1 MLEVRLVPVKEPP
14 MVHTPHLDTQ
24 YENELRAVRAQVARM
39 ADQAERMVRDS
50 VLALLSSD
58 DGLAR
63 EVIAAD
69 QVLDQMELDCD
80 QLCVRLL
87 ARRAPVGADLRLV
100 TATLKLVTDIE
111 RIGDL
116 AVNIV
121 KRGTQAGG
129 APLPA
134 EIAELARAVVEEL
147 ALSMDCLR
155 SLDSGKARR
164 LYDQDHITDQRNR
177 AAFDRLLR
185 LAGENPGVFDQI
197 LAMTN
202 ICRHLE
208 RIGDHAVNVAE
219 AVVYMVE
226 GATLRH
232 KGA

>member
-1 MLEVRLVPVKEPP
+1 

-24 YENELRAVRAQVARM
+24 YENELRAVRAQVGRM
-39 ADQAERMVRDS
+39 ADHAERMVRDA
-50 VLALLSSD
+50 VLALLSAD
-58 DGLAR
+58 DGLAS
-63 EVIAAD
+63 EVKAAD
-69 QVLDQMELDCD
+69 KVLDRMELDSD

-121 KRGTQAGG
+121 KRGTQTGG
-129 APLPA
+129 QKLPA
-134 EIAELARAVVEEL
+134 EVAELARSAVEEL
-147 ALSMDCLR
+147 ALAMDCLR
-155 SLDSGKARR
+155 TEDALKARR
-164 LYDQDHITDQRNR
+164 LYQQDDITDQRNR

-185 LAGENPGVFDQI
+185 MAGEDPAAFDHI

-219 AVVYMVE
+219 MVVYMAE
-226 GATLRH
+226 GTMLRH
-232 KGA
+232 KGS